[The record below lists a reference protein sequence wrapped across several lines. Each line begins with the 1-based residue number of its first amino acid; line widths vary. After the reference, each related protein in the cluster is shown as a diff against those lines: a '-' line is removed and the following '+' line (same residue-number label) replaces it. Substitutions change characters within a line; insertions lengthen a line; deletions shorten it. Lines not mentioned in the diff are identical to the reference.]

1 MLKPLKSK
9 QAPKPETASEILSD
23 ADLDHVSGGLNPQP
37 LPPRWLFSSF
47 RIQALVL
54 PKLFVWR

>member
-1 MLKPLKSK
+1 MLKSLKSK
-9 QAPKPETASEILSD
+9 PVQKPEDKSEILSD

-54 PKLFVWR
+54 PKLFVSR